1 MGYLTEEMV
10 LKAYRDG
17 THEDPRALLA
27 DIDREAVYKAVQNS
41 KDGLMLEMAFTTM
54 PIEHPELQKMSP
66 GDRRKLDEAS
76 PMAKTHP
83 GKALPILMELL
94 MEYPKVPAIYNYIST
109 AYAFSGRNEDRLDVI
124 QETIK
129 RFPGY
134 LFGKTA
140 LAEYYL
146 ETGNHREIPKIFDG
160 QFDLRRLYPD
170 VEVFHIS
177 EVRAFFSV
185 MARYFARVGNI
196 SRALYY
202 YFFMERLEPENPAI
216 KVVAREIVRKEMDRL
231 MRSRKKGAGK
241 RR

>member
-27 DIDREAVYKAVQNS
+27 DIDREAVHKAVEKS
-41 KDGLMLEMAFTTM
+41 KDGLMLETPITTM
-54 PIEHPELQKMSP
+54 PIEHPELKKMSP
-66 GDRRKLDEAS
+66 GDRIKLEKANPTVHS
-76 PMAKTHP
+76 NPQ
-83 GKALPILMELL
+83 KALPALMGLIRK
-94 MEYPKVPAIYNYIST
+94 YPKVPVIYNYISI
-109 AYAFSGRNEDRLDVI
+109 AYAMSGRREDLLDAI

-129 RFPGY
+129 RFPDY

-146 ETGNHREIPKIFDG
+146 ETGNHRQVPKVFNN
-160 QFDLRRLYPD
+160 QFDLRRIYPGE
-170 VEVFHIS
+170 EVFHIS

-241 RR
+241 RL